1 MSLSD
6 PAWLD
11 WFMDLTPN
19 PAADPAA
26 GSGPA
31 RLLKAVAVEWP
42 FAAVFVCALGGIGLV
57 ALGALQHGLIV
68 LAGAMLLG
76 SVLRFAIPAARIGLL
91 AVRRRGVDV
100 ITMALLG
107 VCLLVL
113 AAVVDTI

>member
-1 MSLSD
+1 
-6 PAWLD
+6 
-11 WFMDLTPN
+11 MDLTPT
-19 PAADPAA
+19 PATDPAA
-26 GSGPA
+26 ASGPA
-31 RLLKAVAVEWP
+31 RLIRAVLGEWP
-42 FAAVFVCALGGIGLV
+42 FAAVFGCALGGIGLI

-76 SVLRFAIPAARIGLL
+76 SVLRFAIPAARVGLL

-100 ITMALLG
+100 ITMGLLG